1 MHVRIRKRE
10 NGMYDVYNRMTG
22 QWLLS
27 RMSPDNILSYL
38 SDNLITRIDFID
50 ETLDSMDTH
59 SVMTQDEYINKL
71 LKDNEILNTQ
81 LERAYE
87 IIGKMID
94 R

>member
-22 QWLLS
+22 QWILS

-50 ETLDSMDTH
+50 ETSYSSDTNA
-59 SVMTQDEYINKL
+59 VMTQGEYINKL
-71 LKDNEILNTQ
+71 LKDNENLNNQ
-81 LERAYE
+81 LDKAYE
-87 IIGKMID
+87 IIGSMID
-94 R
+94 K